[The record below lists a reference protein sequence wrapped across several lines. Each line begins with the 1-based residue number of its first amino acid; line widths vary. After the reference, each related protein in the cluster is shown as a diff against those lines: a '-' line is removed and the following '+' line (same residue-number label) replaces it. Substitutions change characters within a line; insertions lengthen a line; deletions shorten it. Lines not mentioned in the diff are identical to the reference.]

1 MNLGTDAVVMI
12 VSIAVGNI
20 GIIFGFFVSLKVSQ
34 AVLGEKVGRLER
46 DVNNLANM
54 IRELNSHK
62 ERVLNEESVL
72 TLQK

>member
-1 MNLGTDAVVMI
+1 MNLDSGAVIAI
-12 VSIAVGNI
+12 VSVFVGNI

-54 IRELNSHK
+54 IREVNFNQK
-62 ERVLNEESVL
+62 EIEHEKSILA
-72 TLQK
+72 LQK